1 MFFMEMVRLKSK
13 TDIIIIVL
21 SLVGLSLMLYVVLEQ
36 YFLSKD
42 VYVCDINSK
51 FSCSYVSTS
60 KYAYLFG
67 IHVSVY
73 GVLWFL
79 SMILLKFIHH
89 KKTIFKKGYY
99 LLLIFGFLFSFYLQ
113 LIEFLVLKVYCV
125 LCIITFLIIT
135 LILGI
140 EIKTLKNLKTIIR
153 K

>member
-1 MFFMEMVRLKSK
+1 MRNRV
-13 TDIIIIVL
+13 DIIIIL
-21 SLVGLSLMLYVVLEQ
+21 SLIGLGLMFYVVLEQ

-60 KYAYLFG
+60 EYAYLFG

-79 SMILLKFIHH
+79 SIILLKFIHH
-89 KKTIFKKGYY
+89 KKTIFKRGYY
-99 LLLIFGFLFSFYLQ
+99 FLLIFGFSFSLYLQ

-125 LCIITFLIIT
+125 LCIITFFIIA

-140 EIKTLKNLKTIIR
+140 EIKRLKNLNTIIR